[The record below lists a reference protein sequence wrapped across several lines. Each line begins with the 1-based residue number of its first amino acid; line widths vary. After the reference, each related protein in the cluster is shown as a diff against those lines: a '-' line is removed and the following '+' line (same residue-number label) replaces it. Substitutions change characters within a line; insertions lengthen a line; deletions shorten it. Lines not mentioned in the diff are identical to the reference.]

1 MTPGARVSAA
11 IEVLDSYLSGT
22 PVEQALTGWAR
33 NHRFAGSKDRAAIR
47 DHVFDAVR
55 RLLSSQALGGGTDG
69 RATMIG
75 LLRGQGR
82 DPSELFTAEG
92 HAPSQLSQDELAS
105 TDDMDR
111 AQRLDC
117 PDWLLPLFDESLGQ
131 KADKVLDSLRQRA
144 PVFVR
149 VNLARSSREDAA
161 NMLAEDGI
169 VSRPSDLA
177 LMALDILENP
187 RKIKVSRAFLNGYVE
202 MQDAASQAVIEALD
216 IQPGMRVLD
225 YCAGGGG
232 KALAMAALGAEVTA
246 HDLSWDRMK
255 DIPSRAERAGV
266 SIKRVRESELNKLPP
281 FDLVLADAPCS
292 GSGAWR
298 RAPHGKWLLTPEKL
312 VQIQSAQKDILRKIP
327 AYLTQE
333 GVLAY
338 ATCSVLQCENGD
350 QVQGFLGESHDF
362 HLISERQFTP
372 LDGGDGFYLSQLKRG

>member
-33 NHRFAGSKDRAAIR
+33 THRFAGSKDRAAIR

-75 LLRGQGR
+75 LLRGQGT

-92 HAPSQLSQDELAS
+92 HAPAQLSQDELSSAGQL
-105 TDDMDR
+105 DR

-117 PDWLLPLFDESLGQ
+117 PQWLLPLFDESLGA
-131 KADKVLDSLRQRA
+131 KADDVLDSLRQRA

-149 VNLARSSREDAA
+149 VNTARANREDAA
-161 NMLAEDGI
+161 HMLAEDGI
-169 VSRPSDLA
+169 VSQPNNLA
-177 LMALDILENP
+177 ETALEILENP
-187 RKIKVSRAFLNGYVE
+187 RKIKTSRAFLDGYVE
-202 MQDAASQAVIEALD
+202 MQDAASQAVIEALN

-232 KALAMAALGAEVTA
+232 KALAMAALGADVTA
-246 HDLSWDRMK
+246 SDLSWDRMK

-266 SIKRVRESELNKLPP
+266 VVKRVRQDALSSLLP

-292 GSGAWR
+292 GSGSWR

-312 VQIQSAQKDILRKIP
+312 AQIQSAQSAILHQIP
-327 AYLTQE
+327 DYITQE

-338 ATCSVLQCENGD
+338 ATCSVLRCENGD
-350 QVQGFLGESHDF
+350 QVQDFLGKTGGFSV
-362 HLISERQFTP
+362 ISERQFTP